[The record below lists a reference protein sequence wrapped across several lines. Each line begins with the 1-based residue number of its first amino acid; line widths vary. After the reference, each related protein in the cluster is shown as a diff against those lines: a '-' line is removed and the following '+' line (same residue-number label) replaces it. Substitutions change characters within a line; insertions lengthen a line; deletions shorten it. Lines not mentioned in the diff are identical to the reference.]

1 MTTARTHGT
10 QARIAREHL
19 PAVTLVGATGII
31 PFTKVQFFHN
41 LVINSGVP
49 ARLDQ
54 WHADDRSVQAGGRP
68 RQMSTETVLTLLILT
83 TAEDQNQLVTEISR
97 TIAERLDDQAL
108 NLLRLKKGRREYAKD
123 WYTLVRSALDRVIET
138 VDSKPGRHDKFLTH
152 AEHQEVLAARDEEI
166 SAMKQVRLDWVTN
179 ALLQATMDVLP
190 AEQWKTWKGDLTFD
204 ATVAPIWGSRG
215 RPWQPADTKQSDL
228 LMPFEYDGGWYL
240 RTSKHEPTT
249 AASKAKK
256 AVFGFE
262 LTLTAMAKRDPS
274 PATECDYPQLV
285 IGIGM
290 SAPGTDLIHTARRTV
305 ESIAERG
312 HPRGHITGDRGYFAA
327 AKPEDLQTPLRRLGY
342 RILTDYKI
350 DQLGV
355 NGGYEGAIQVEGAFY
370 CPSMPRPLIN
380 ATKDFRDGRI
390 SWETWQKRIERRR
403 VYKMK
408 RHEAATRADGAVVMQ
423 CPARGSGATVECPLA
438 RGCGTAKKKE
448 YSAKLEVTPPAE
460 NKRGKVCTN
469 KATVTFPEEAG
480 AKLLQDFHFG
490 SKEWQAHYSS
500 DRNTIEGVNG
510 HLKSEGISLGDAS
523 KRRLRGYTAQ
533 YLCLTAQ
540 VMKENLRLID
550 QWGKERTEHKSVA
563 DREQHFA
570 RKNAARVKRK
580 VASKTRVGAHDGL
593 KGKVEEERKARA
605 KKAAVAKPPVASK
618 PPRTTK

>member
-1 MTTARTHGT
+1 MTSARTHGT
-10 QARIAREHL
+10 QARIARQHL
-19 PAVTLVGATGII
+19 PGVTLVGATGTI
-31 PFTKVQFFHN
+31 PLKKVKFFYD
-41 LVINSGVP
+41 LVTNSGVP

-54 WHADDRSVQAGGRP
+54 WHADDRSAKAGGRP
-68 RQMSTETVLTLLILT
+68 RQMTTETILTLLILT
-83 TAEDQNQLVTEISR
+83 TAEDQSQMVTEISR
-97 TIAERLDDQAL
+97 TIHERLDKKTME
-108 NLLRLKKGRREYAKD
+108 LLQLKQGRREYAKD
-123 WYTLVRSALDRVIET
+123 WYPLVRSGLDRVIET
-138 VDSKPGRHDKFLTH
+138 IDSKPGRHDKFLTR
-152 AEHQEVLAARDEEI
+152 AEHEEVLNDRDETET
-166 SAMKQVRLDWVTN
+166 AMKQLRLDWVTN

-190 AEQWKTWKGDLTFD
+190 AESWKTWKGDLTFD

-228 LMPFEYDGGWYL
+228 LLPFEYDAGWYL
-240 RTSKHEPTT
+240 RTAKHEPTT
-249 AASKAKK
+249 AASKARK

-262 LTLTAMAKRDPS
+262 LTLTAMARHDPS
-274 PATECDYPQLV
+274 PAAECDYPQLV

-305 ESIAERG
+305 ESIADRG
-312 HPRGHITGDRGYFAA
+312 HPRGHIAGDRGYFAA

-342 RILTDYKI
+342 KILTDYKI
-350 DQLGV
+350 DQLGMK
-355 NGGYEGAIQVEGAFY
+355 GGYEGAIQVEGAFY
-370 CPSMPRPLIN
+370 CPSMPKPLVN
-380 ATKDFRDGRI
+380 ATKDFRNGLI
-390 SWETWQKRIERRR
+390 SWDTWQKRIERRR
-403 VYKMK
+403 VFKMK
-408 RHEAATRADGAVVMQ
+408 RHEAAPRADGAVVMQ

-438 RGCGTAKKKE
+438 RGCGSTKKKE
-448 YSAKLEVTPPAE
+448 YSDKLEVTPPPE

-510 HLKSEGISLGDAS
+510 RLKSEGISLGDAS

-550 QWGKERTEHKSVA
+550 QWGKERTEHESVA
-563 DREQHFA
+563 AREQHFV

-580 VASKTRVGAHDGL
+580 VTSKTRVGAHDGL

-605 KKAAVAKPPVASK
+605 KKATAAKQAA
-618 PPRTTK
+618 TTSPSSLGT